1 MAELIA
7 EGERPE
13 LRWQKKL
20 SPGISAVIGKEPSE
34 WSVPWEPWIS
44 HRHVE
49 LTLERDRVNVKRL
62 PSARNPVFFQG
73 READQFQMKNG
84 DCFVI
89 GKTVFTLRIEQEPS
103 SARGRKLAQAYS
115 IGVDQLHGIP
125 FRDAP
130 HRIDVLGRLS
140 NVISGVTDRTEL
152 YVQTVNLLLEGI
164 RRADAISVISLDVA
178 GDRREVRTLYADHRM
193 TSGADVQ
200 PSRRLAA
207 EAIAELKKSVVHVW
221 SPERNAVA
229 DPYTMRSQ
237 FDWAFCTPLRGDA
250 CQGLGIYIAGQFMPG
265 TATFERTSQEAGDL
279 DEDVKFAELVSTIVS
294 SLLEVQ
300 NLQHRQT
307 VLSHFFSPRVL
318 PLLMATDPEKALRP
332 RETEITVMFCDLR
345 GFSSKVE
352 AAGEALLP
360 ILERVSRALGVMS
373 RCILERGGAV
383 ADFLGDAAMGF
394 WGWPLRNDDDLQQA
408 CLAALSIHEAFEKFS
423 RQPDDP
429 LYGFQAGVGLATG
442 HAVAGQIGSLDQT
455 KVTVFGPCVNL
466 ASRLEGLTK
475 ILRAPVLLDEATA
488 KAVHEQMSPE
498 VVRCRRLALIKPY
511 GLTSPLMVSE
521 LLPPVSKESQLSD
534 EDLANYDAALTAF
547 LSGDW
552 RAAYER
558 LHHVPVDDRG
568 KDLLISF
575 ILQHDRT
582 PPPGWDGVIAME
594 RKSG

>member
-13 LRWQKKL
+13 CRWQKPL
-20 SPGISAVIGKEPSE
+20 PAGASVVLGKEPSE
-34 WSVPWEPWIS
+34 WSVPWEPWLS
-44 HRHVE
+44 RRHVE
-49 LTLERDRVNVKRL
+49 LTLERDRLNVKRL
-62 PSARNPVFFQG
+62 PTAHNPVFFQG
-73 READQFQMKNG
+73 REAEHFQMKDG

-89 GKTVFTLRIEQEPS
+89 GKTAFSLRIDAEPS
-103 SARGRKLAQAYS
+103 SARGRTLAKAYS

-140 NVISGVTDRTEL
+140 SVISGLTDRTEL

-164 RRADAISVISLDVA
+164 RRADAISVVSLDEKQ
-178 GDRREVRTLYADHRM
+178 GRHEVRTLYADHRM

-207 EAIAELKKSVVHVW
+207 EAIAETKKSVVHVW
-221 SPERNAVA
+221 SPEHAAAA

-250 CQGLGIYIAGQFMPG
+250 CQGLGIYVAGQFMPG

-300 NLQHRQT
+300 NLEHRQS

-318 PLLMATDPEKALRP
+318 PLLMAADPEKALKP

-373 RCILERGGAV
+373 HCILERGGAV

-394 WGWPLRNDDDLQQA
+394 WGWPLRNEDDLKQA
-408 CLAALSIHEAFEKFS
+408 CLAAISIHDAFDKFS

-429 LYGFQAGVGLATG
+429 LYGFMAGVGLATG

-455 KVTVFGPCVNL
+455 KVSVFGPCVNL

-475 ILRAPVLLDEATA
+475 ILRAPVLLDEVTA

-511 GLTSPLMVSE
+511 GLAAPLMVSE
-521 LLPPVSKESQLSD
+521 LLPPASKDPRLSD

-558 LHHVPVDDRG
+558 LHHVPADDRG
-568 KDLLISF
+568 KDLLTSF

-582 PPPGWDGVIAME
+582 PPSGFNGVIPME
-594 RKSG
+594 RKTA